1 MRKTF
6 LTFCTVAFALF
17 AVSSCGKFED
27 GLADLQ
33 DQINDLE
40 TRVSALETKLND
52 QVATINA
59 TIGSLESAYKAADA
73 ELLKKL
79 EDGDKKL
86 AAEITALT
94 AEIDAIDGMVDGK
107 INAAKDDILKKITE
121 LTSALDSKYTELKG
135 ADSEILAA
143 LVSVGVTKV
152 EKNAAGNAV
161 LTFTDGSTVEVG
173 KYDPNSNNT
182 GVVTVVE
189 EDGVKY
195 WAVVGADGKAQSL
208 GVEVGHPDV
217 DLKFDVDAETGELS
231 FSIDGGVT
239 WTATGVV
246 IPEPAE
252 SLGCECLLTDFYQG
266 ETGDYVYDEYW
277 NEIPVLEDFYTVV
290 FGGETYYLP
299 IYKVDN
305 SVVMIKA
312 GKTYFSYGE
321 SKLIEVAIS
330 DITACYVMTKPDGWR
345 AKLDGRKLT
354 VTAPA
359 EANVTSGN
367 AEADGEVLLHC
378 TTVEGKC
385 KIAKLAVATT
395 AGFSLTVDAEGNVT
409 IINPEVVTT
418 TSMWGDVN
426 TDFNDAYVG
435 LADIAAFEADPVS
448 YVQNIDSNWDAIYTY
463 LNNWKNNSAD
473 YDPETWEPIYTIG
486 GPYVPGEYEV
496 DVINSTVADL
506 YAAMVWSGDPLPRGS
521 QFVVWACPMNDKGA
535 PRTEDLVFGYY
546 TPIDVEAAL
555 VGEPS
560 FNEITV
566 NVALYGAK
574 EYIVGKVD
582 KEYTFN
588 WNTDSY
594 DLEYHITSG
603 LEGLAY
609 GYNSLGMIV
618 TESGE
623 FEYKLSEVVNDMEEA
638 MKLSPNREYWFY
650 VIPVIDG
657 KEWSEYTFDD
667 VFAYEYKT
675 AALVAGGAGTVEF
688 TNEEISYTSFVVDLA
703 ASEGTSTIYYNFF
716 DPSMYDELEN
726 VAETLIAEGYVANGT
741 TATARENNG
750 IKPGDSRVLA
760 AIAVDE
766 TGKYGEVAYEVYTAP
781 ELVYSE
787 TFKASVNVDAIT
799 YEAVPYY
806 GTTNYSMTIPVTVE
820 GGTAAKYYYYWNSSA
835 RTEEQLMNLPLG
847 NYYAYISVDEIPALT
862 FSGYSTSYQFAVVVE
877 STEGE
882 LSKPVIVTVNKPE

>member
-6 LTFCTVAFALF
+6 LTFCTVALALF

-73 ELLKKL
+73 DLLKKL

-121 LTSALDSKYTELKG
+121 LTNALDSKYTELKG

-173 KYDPNSNNT
+173 KYDANANNA

-217 DLKFDVDAETGELS
+217 DLKFDVDAESGELS
-231 FSIDGGVT
+231 YSVDGGAT
-239 WTATGVV
+239 WTPTGAVV
-246 IPEPAE
+246 PK
-252 SLGCECLLTDFYQG
+252 GCECLLTDFYQG

-312 GKTYFSYGE
+312 GKTYFTYGE

-409 IINPEVVTT
+409 IINPIVMTT
-418 TSMWGDVN
+418 VN
-426 TDFNDAYVG
+426 WEGIEITDFGDAYVG

-448 YVQNIDSNWDAIYTY
+448 YVETIQDNWDALCYG
-463 LNNWKNNSAD
+463 LNNWKMNTA
-473 YDPETWEPIYTIG
+473 ETDEDWNMIYTIG
-486 GPYVPGEYEV
+486 GTYEPGVYEV
-496 DVINSTVADL
+496 DVIKTTVPQMYSDWTWGEE
-506 YAAMVWSGDPLPRGS
+506 MPRGS
-521 QFVVWACPMNDKGA
+521 QFVVWACPQDDQGMPVTD
-535 PRTEDLVFGYY
+535 ELVFGYY
-546 TPIDVEAAL
+546 TPIDIAAEL

-574 EYIVGKVD
+574 EYIVGKID

-594 DLEYHITSG
+594 DLEYYITSG
-603 LEGLAY
+603 LQGLAY
-609 GYNSLGMIV
+609 GYNNLGMTV
-618 TESGE
+618 VESGE
-623 FEYKLSEVVNDMEEA
+623 FEYKLSEVVNDMEEVMA
-638 MKLSPNREYWFY
+638 LSPNREYWFY

-799 YEAVPYY
+799 SEEIPSSW
-806 GTTNYSMTIPVTVE
+806 GGNPNYSMTIPVTVE
-820 GGTAAKYYYYWNSSA
+820 GGTAAKYYYYWGTSVRS
-835 RTEEQLMNLPLG
+835 EESLMELPLG
-847 NYYAYISVDEIPALT
+847 NSAYYGYITVDEIPALT